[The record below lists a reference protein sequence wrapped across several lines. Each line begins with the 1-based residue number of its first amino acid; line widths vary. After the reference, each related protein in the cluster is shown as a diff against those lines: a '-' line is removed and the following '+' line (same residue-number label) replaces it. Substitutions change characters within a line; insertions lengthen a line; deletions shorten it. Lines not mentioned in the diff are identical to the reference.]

1 MLWVLFSISY
11 LGFQQ
16 SWLAHPCTTVTTKQ
30 RFANAVYV
38 CCVLLIFPLLV
49 FCVYCLSV
57 LLSSWMRVCVVI
69 ATYFELCACF
79 LAFVCCMIQY
89 FCISFVCFMAYLGVF
104 SSVFNMCSF
113 LVSWHGYF
121 FVM

>member
-1 MLWVLFSISY
+1 M
-11 LGFQQ
+11 
-16 SWLAHPCTTVTTKQ
+16 
-30 RFANAVYV
+30 
-38 CCVLLIFPLLV
+38 LIFPLLV

-69 ATYFELCACF
+69 AIYFELHAYF

-89 FCISFVCFMAYLGVF
+89 FCISCVCFMAYLVVF

-113 LVSWHGYF
+113 LVSWHG
-121 FVM
+121 